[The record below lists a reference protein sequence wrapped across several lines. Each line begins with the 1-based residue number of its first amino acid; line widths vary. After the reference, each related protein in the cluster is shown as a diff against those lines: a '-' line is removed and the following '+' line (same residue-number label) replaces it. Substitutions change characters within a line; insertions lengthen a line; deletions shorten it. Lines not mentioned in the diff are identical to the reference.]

1 MLVSDLSRLADRD
14 AGIAANGFDHPP
26 RCCAAAAARDHR
38 MAARLADIALEV
50 AFADVCCSLKAAQLQ
65 LQPINAAR

>member
-14 AGIAANGFDHPP
+14 GRDDTCCPG
-26 RCCAAAAARDHR
+26 CAAAAARDHR

-65 LQPINAAR
+65 LQPFNAAR